1 MGRRCSLC
9 GGKMSG
15 KRCTECGLDNSIND
29 RNRMR
34 NVRLEHPVSE
44 KRVSVQ
50 KKEIDVGKNLVQR
63 NNSKNSHG
71 AKNKKSGKAARI
83 ITILCAVIPLLIAF
97 VPDIVKLFS
106 TMGTGTPEAV
116 MEYEYDEYEWVTREI
131 PQEGEG
137 FAGAFAGGVYKVGV
151 HIPEGIYEIQIL
163 KGIGG
168 IDVKDDE
175 NSIYIYRS
183 MGDEGDV
190 AGYEDIRLYN
200 GAQVRVDSGTII
212 QFVTENAQP
221 LVQECLENPLKDNY
235 VLDHT
240 VTVGMDGPAPGIY
253 DIRWE
258 KGSGWIEYMMPQWDY
273 SQTIFLNNYYYNG
286 DGTAEQNPDPV
297 YKNVVLPAGME
308 LIVEDE
314 AKFTLIPS
322 EGYYEE
328 NIDSYYEEY

>member
-15 KRCTECGLDNSIND
+15 NRCTECGLDNSIND

-34 NVRLEHPVSE
+34 NVRLEHSASE
-44 KRVSVQ
+44 KSGSAF
-50 KKEIDVGKNLVQR
+50 KKEIFAVKENGLKN
-63 NNSKNSHG
+63 NAPKNSN
-71 AKNKKSGKAARI
+71 KDNKKSGKVAMI
-83 ITILCAVIPLLIAF
+83 ISILCVIIPLITTFA
-97 VPDIVKLFS
+97 PDIVNLVS
-106 TMGTGTPEAV
+106 EMGTETPEV
-116 MEYEYDEYEWVTREI
+116 DMEYEYNEYEYVTREI
-131 PQEGEG
+131 PKEGEG
-137 FAGAFAGGVYKVGV
+137 FVNVFEGGVYKVGV
-151 HIPEGIYEIQIL
+151 HIPEGIYELQIL
-163 KGIGG
+163 KGTGS

-175 NSIYIYRS
+175 NAIYIYRS

-240 VTVGMDGPAPGIY
+240 VTVGVDGPAPGIY

-273 SQTIFLNNYYYNG
+273 SQTIFLNNYYYNLG
-286 DGTAEQNPDPV
+286 GAAEKNPDPV